1 MQQTTEESVDG
12 RNGKIE
18 KSKKFAELPKKGGKY
33 FAKKKMLQQ
42 RFSYRLITLTNVFR
56 RIGERI
62 RDKNSKTLRNLI
74 KSFLRN
80 RRIVGSL
87 TFKLVYRRI
96 GEIAISKLN
105 GSVGVKIG
113 FTL

>member
-1 MQQTTEESVDG
+1 MEGMERLKSQKSLQSF
-12 RNGKIE
+12 RKRWKI
-18 KSKKFAELPKKGGKY
+18 FC
-33 FAKKKMLQQ
+33 KKKILQQ

-80 RRIVGSL
+80 RRIVSSL
-87 TFKLVYRRI
+87 TFKRVYRRI
-96 GEIAISKLN
+96 GKIAISKLN